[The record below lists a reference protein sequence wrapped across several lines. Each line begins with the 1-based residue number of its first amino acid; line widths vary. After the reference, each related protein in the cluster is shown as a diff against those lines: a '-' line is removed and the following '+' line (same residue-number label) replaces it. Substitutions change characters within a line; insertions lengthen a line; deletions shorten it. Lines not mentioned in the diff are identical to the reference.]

1 MTILSHNKSLQII
14 LIFLLLLS
22 LWLLLN
28 KPSNNRNFEFGME
41 NPPHLT
47 IQNNL
52 ITISNLRDFE
62 YTTSNVT
69 PHFINRT
76 FDATKITRV
85 WFVVEPFTKFKQIA
99 HTYFIFDFSDQP
111 PLSISV
117 EARREKN
124 ENFNIF
130 LGSLNQYELI
140 YIWGT
145 ETDQTIRRVVVENNQ
160 LFMYPLNITP
170 NDAKSLLLQ
179 LAETTQSLETN
190 PRFYNTFTSNCTN
203 ELAKAAN
210 TIRPNAIPFN
220 PAFIFPGYSADE
232 LYKLGLIPSNKPL
245 SEITNDY
252 HISNIVRENFTNPNF
267 STILRQQLTTNYNP
281 S

>member
-1 MTILSHNKSLQII
+1 
-14 LIFLLLLS
+14 
-22 LWLLLN
+22 
-28 KPSNNRNFEFGME
+28 ME

-190 PRFYNTFTSNCTN
+190 PRFYNTFTSQ
-203 ELAKAAN
+203 
-210 TIRPNAIPFN
+210 F
-220 PAFIFPGYSADE
+220 
-232 LYKLGLIPSNKPL
+232 
-245 SEITNDY
+245 
-252 HISNIVRENFTNPNF
+252 
-267 STILRQQLTTNYNP
+267 QQ
-281 S
+281 